1 MALIL
6 TTAFIA
12 IIALALPNPKPT
24 INILPPKL
32 PQPLGS
38 RSGAPFSLDLTFT
51 IYAEPDCNGEP
62 AGVYTSSYGFYEAY
76 QMQSY
81 HLSRALLW
89 PETLDFFA
97 GIGGDDEPAN
107 HTIDH
112 TLDGHYTESCLLF
125 DVRAGVNATTH
136 DKGVDDPAES
146 HGRNVGCHT
155 LVRNEW
161 CANIWTK

>member
-12 IIALALPNPKPT
+12 ITALALPNPNPT
-24 INILPPKL
+24 SNIQSREF

-38 RSGAPFSLDLTFT
+38 RSGASFSYDLTFK
-51 IYAEPDCNGEP
+51 IYAEQNCTGEP
-62 AGVYTSSYGFYEAY
+62 AGSYGFYEAY

-81 HLSRALLW
+81 HLSRTLGWA
-89 PETLDFFA
+89 ETLDFFA
-97 GIGGDDEPAN
+97 GPGGDDEPVN

-112 TLDGHYTESCLLF
+112 ALDGHYTESCLLF
-125 DVRAGVNATTH
+125 DVRAGVNATTY
-136 DKGVDDPAES
+136 DKGVDDPTDS

-161 CANIWTK
+161 CANIWTE